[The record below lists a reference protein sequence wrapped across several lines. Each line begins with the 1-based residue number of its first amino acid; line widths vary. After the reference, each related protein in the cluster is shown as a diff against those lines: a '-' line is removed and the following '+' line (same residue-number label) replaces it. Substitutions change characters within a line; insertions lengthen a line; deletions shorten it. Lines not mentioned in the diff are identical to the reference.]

1 MNLAFYYHIPI
12 TQKKGNLYIPGFL
25 GVFIDALANEIEH
38 LYLIMHESN
47 ESESKSADYKL
58 KNKNI
63 TFISLGVKTPAWHR
77 AIFHKKTLK
86 QAVQKIENCNAL
98 IVRSP
103 SPLAPY
109 FYTYLKKT
117 KLIFMVVGDY
127 MEAVKQTKTTTF
139 REKIVN
145 LYLRY
150 NNKKFKSVMKKVDV
164 LVNSPTLFEVNKNN
178 AKSIHLIKTTTLSI
192 HDFYK
197 REDTC
202 QNKPIE
208 LLYTGRFDLQKGLV
222 ELVEATAELI
232 AKKIDVRLNLVGW
245 ENDSTKPVEKLL
257 IEKSK
262 KLKIEETVI
271 FHGKKTIGIEL
282 NKMYQMADIYVLPSY
297 HEGFPRTIWEAMANS
312 LPVIATKVGG
322 IPAYLT
328 DKKNVLLINPKDT
341 KQITKA
347 IETIIN
353 RKELRQKLIKN
364 GVIIAKDATLEVQ
377 SQNIVNHIQNLY
389 NE

>member
-12 TQKKGNLYIPGFL
+12 TQKNQDLYTPGFL
-25 GVFIDALANEIEH
+25 GVFIDSLASEVKH
-38 LYLIMHESN
+38 LYLVMHQSN
-47 ESESKSADYKL
+47 ETESESADYKL
-58 KNKNI
+58 KNNNI
-63 TFISLGVKTPAWHR
+63 TFINLRLKTPAWHR
-77 AIFHKKTLK
+77 AIFHKKILK
-86 QAVQKIENCNAL
+86 KVLAKIDNCDAI

-109 FYTYLKKT
+109 FYRYLKNT

-127 MEAVKQTKTTTF
+127 MEAVKQTKSTTF

-145 LYLRY
+145 LFLSY
-150 NNKKFKSVMKKVDV
+150 NHKKFKTIMKKVDV
-164 LVNSPTLFEVNKNN
+164 LVNSPTLFNTNKNN

-192 HDFYK
+192 NDFYLRK
-197 REDTC
+197 DTC
-202 QNKPIE
+202 TNDPIE
-208 LLYTGRFDLQKGLV
+208 LLYTGRFDIQKGLV

-232 AKKIDVRLNLVGW
+232 TKKVNVCLNFVGW
-245 ENDSTKPVEKLL
+245 ENDGKKPVEKLL
-257 IEKSK
+257 TK
-262 KLKIEETVI
+262 KAKDLKIENNVI
-271 FHGKKTIGIEL
+271 FHGKKTIGKEL

-322 IPAYLT
+322 IPNYLT
-328 DKKNVLLINPKDT
+328 DKKNVFLIEPK
-341 KQITKA
+341 KIEQITNA

-353 RKELRQKLIKN
+353 NINLRQNLINN
-364 GVIIAKDATLEVQ
+364 GVFIAKDATLELQ
-377 SQNIVNHIQNLY
+377 AQNIINHIKTII